1 MDRPKNKYSIRYN
14 NKSFLN
20 KLKVTDPSQVGPNMD
35 TFCVAPFIHQ
45 STKTDGSIK
54 ACCRAK
60 GRIASVKQFD
70 FKDAEGTTLSD
81 AWNWRKIRQLRLDL
95 YNGIRNEMCKVC
107 WDHEDAN
114 VESMRLSMNSNFHRL
129 KDARR
134 RAELAIKENG
144 TLHEKPTWFEFKLNN
159 NCNLKCRMCSPVDS
173 SSWFKDHKLVKHI
186 KSNFG
191 DTYPEYVKA
200 LGLEDKALLN
210 LYNEDNFWQEI
221 DSWIDQGDRFQ
232 FAGGEPLYD
241 KDHYRVLEALKES
254 GKDLSKVE
262 LDYATNLSVLKTK
275 NHNVLDYWKDY
286 KLVTVGFS
294 IDGPPGINEYIR
306 GGSDIND
313 IKNNV
318 LKIRSKLDNVLLK
331 AKFTTQALNVY
342 YFPEL
347 VDWLYDIGITLIGVS
362 FVSFPD
368 HMDARIWNKEA
379 KQEIFERYEEK
390 MNSLPKDR
398 FTAKRMLENVL
409 NYVKNKDLYTEE
421 RWNRFIEWN
430 KILDKSRNESYTNFK
445 FLERYMNNYER

>member
-1 MDRPKNKYSIRYN
+1 MDRPKNKNSN
-14 NKSFLN
+14 N
-20 KLKVTDPSQVGPNMD
+20 GPNPD
-35 TFCVAPFIHQ
+35 TFCVAPFLHQ

-60 GRIASVKQFD
+60 GRIASVKEFD

-81 AWNWRKIRQLRLDL
+81 AWNWKKIRDLRLDL
-95 YNGIRNEMCKVC
+95 INGIRNDMCKVC

-114 VESMRLSMNSNFHRL
+114 VESMRKSMNNVQRL
-129 KDARR
+129 REAKD
-134 RAELAIKENG
+134 RAAYALKNNG
-144 TLHEKPTWFEFKLNN
+144 ILYQKPTWFEFKLNN
-159 NCNLKCRMCSPVDS
+159 NCNLKCRMCGPVDS

-191 DTYPEYVKA
+191 ETYPEYVKE
-200 LGLEDKALLN
+200 LGLENKALLN
-210 LYNEDNFWQEI
+210 LYNEDNFWDSIE
-221 DSWIDQGDRFQ
+221 SWIDQGNRFQ

-241 KDHYRVLEALKES
+241 KDHYRVLEALKNS
-254 GKDLSKVE
+254 GKDLSEVE

-306 GGSDIND
+306 GGSNIND
-313 IKNNV
+313 IKNNI
-318 LKIRSKLDNVLLK
+318 LEIRSKLDNVLLK

-362 FVSFPD
+362 YVSFPD
-368 HMDARIWNKEA
+368 HMDARLWNKEA
-379 KQEIFERYEEK
+379 KQEIIEKYEEK
-390 MNSLPKDR
+390 ISSLPNDR
-398 FTAKRMLENVL
+398 LTAKRMLKNVL
-409 NYVKNKDLYTEE
+409 NYVRNKDLYTEE